1 LNANLTNEEGSFPGA
16 SRGFGD
22 LQPPLLASRRHAVRF
37 VLIVCGIA
45 ILGFLQ
51 SLRSAPPS
59 PGSSRVP
66 LYLSIAALQLL
77 FVWFVRKGIRARG
90 GSLRDLFGKLWHSL
104 FDGLR
109 DTLLALLFVAALRGG
124 SFVLLYLLGQSS
136 ANTAFL
142 LPSNPLELFLWFG
155 VSVAAGVCEEIVY
168 RGYLQRQLWALSGN
182 LPLAIALQS
191 LIFGVAHLYQGW
203 RPALITAVFGLA
215 FGLLAAWRKSIIPGA
230 IAHSLIDL
238 IAGIFRR

>member
-1 LNANLTNEEGSFPGA
+1 LSTNVITENDSFPGA

-22 LQPPLLASRRHAVRF
+22 LRPPLLASRRHTIRF

-51 SLRSAPPS
+51 SHRSAPSP

-66 LYLSIAALQLL
+66 LYVSIAALQLL
-77 FVWFVRKGIRARG
+77 FVWFVRKGIRAHG
-90 GSLRDLFGKLWHSL
+90 GSLRDLFGKRWHL
-104 FDGLR
+104 PFDGIR
-109 DTLLALLFVAALRGG
+109 DTVLALLFVVALRGC
-124 SFVLLYLLGQSS
+124 SLLLQHLLGQSS

-142 LPSNPLELFLWFG
+142 LPSGPLELLLWTG
-155 VSVAAGVCEEIVY
+155 VAIAAGVCEEIVY
-168 RGYLQRQLWALSGN
+168 RGYFQPQLWALCGN

-191 LIFGVAHLYQGW
+191 LIFGIAHVYQGW
-203 RPALITAVFGLA
+203 RPAIITAVYGLA

-230 IAHSLIDL
+230 IAHSLIDV